1 MQELG
6 SIKIATAP
14 GNVFLVVD
22 AMIGQDAVKTAKS
35 FNERLQITGVIL
47 TKLDGDA
54 RGGAALSIKDVT
66 GAPVVFAGV
75 GETTD
80 KLEPFRA
87 DGMAGR
93 ILGMG
98 DVVGLLQDFEQV
110 VDQKQA
116 EEDARRMLTGQFT
129 LDDFLEQIRMIQRMG
144 SLKDLVEKVPGLSN
158 MMPPGVDLDEGELVR
173 IEAMIESMTGTERHD
188 PHALVRE
195 PSRVRRIARG
205 SGTPE
210 QAVQELVQKFLFMK
224 QMMEGFGDTGMMGR
238 MPGMKHLAMAR
249 NVRRAMKS
257 GKLPMPD
264 QMGGMGGMP
273 GGFPG
278 MGMPG
283 GFPGMGPGMGMPGG
297 FPCMGGGF
305 PGMGAMGGGLGVD
318 DTPKMRTLTRSEKN
332 ARKNQRKREK
342 DARKKNRKK

>member
-1 MQELG
+1 
-6 SIKIATAP
+6 
-14 GNVFLVVD
+14 
-22 AMIGQDAVKTAKS
+22 
-35 FNERLQITGVIL
+35 
-47 TKLDGDA
+47 
-54 RGGAALSIKDVT
+54 
-66 GAPVVFAGV
+66 
-75 GETTD
+75 
-80 KLEPFRA
+80 
-87 DGMAGR
+87 
-93 ILGMG
+93 
-98 DVVGLLQDFEQV
+98 
-110 VDQKQA
+110 
-116 EEDARRMLTGQFT
+116 
-129 LDDFLEQIRMIQRMG
+129 
-144 SLKDLVEKVPGLSN
+144 

-224 QMMEGFGDTGMMGR
+224 QMMEGFGGGGGGMLGR
-238 MPGMKHLAMAR
+238 MPGMKHLNMAR

-264 QMGGMGGMP
+264 QMGGGIPGMGPGGMPAGFPGMGGMP

-278 MGMPG
+278 MPGGFPGMGGMPG
-283 GFPGMGPGMGMPGG
+283 GFPG
-297 FPCMGGGF
+297 F
-305 PGMGAMGGGLGVD
+305 PGMGGIGGGMGQD

-342 DARKKNRKK
+342 DARKKNRKR